1 MTIRR
6 RLTLWY
12 AALIIGIIV
21 LFATTTYGLMRF
33 VLIQDIDRG
42 LVDTA
47 NLITRNSAVYPSPT
61 FGAPARLNIELALLD
76 ALRAPGIYVQAWEVS
91 GDQYLFRASSTSSDV
106 LQGQALDQRAL
117 DTEVKTIRF
126 NEVSGVPLRVL
137 TQPLISGNS
146 GQVSGLLQI
155 GVRLDQLNHASDKLL
170 IVMIGM
176 CAIAGIGAV
185 IVSLWFSQRAL
196 QPIESITEAA
206 SRIAHTND
214 LQTRLE
220 WDGPNDEL
228 GRLTS
233 VFNHMMGRI
242 ERLFSVQKHFVADIS
257 HELRTPLTAIQG
269 HCELVRR
276 YGADEQSLEAIEEE
290 VVRMSR
296 LVGDLL
302 MLARADYG
310 GVNFDKYPLDFHRV
324 VVDTVEQ
331 CRPLAEERGLKLD
344 VRYCDAMR
352 VRGDEDRLRQMIF
365 NLLKNAVKFTPEGG
379 QIVVGLENINDQAV
393 LWVKDTGI
401 GISDEDKARVFDRF
415 FQSDFSRNHDD
426 GEGFGLGLTIV
437 KWIAERHEGTVNV
450 SSRLGE
456 GSVFT
461 VVLPIYHEDDEEL
474 TMMSPQTDRLRAI
487 RARVPLIR
495 REVVETVTKE

>member
-12 AALIIGIIV
+12 TALIIGIIV

-47 NLITRNSAVYPSPT
+47 NLITRHSVVYPSPT

-76 ALRAPGIYVQAWEVS
+76 ALRAPGIYVQAWEIQ
-91 GDQYLFRASSTSSDV
+91 DNQYIFRASSSSTDT
-106 LQGQALDQRAL
+106 LDAQALDQRAL
-117 DTEVKTIRF
+117 SAQVKTIRF
-126 NEVSGVPLRVL
+126 NEVAGVPLRVL
-137 TQPLISGNS
+137 TQPLVSGNS
-146 GQVSGLLQI
+146 GQVSGVLQI
-155 GVRLDQLNHASDKLL
+155 AVRLDQLNHASDKLL
-170 IVMIGM
+170 LVMVVM
-176 CAIAGIGAV
+176 CAIAGIGAG
-185 IVSLWFSQRAL
+185 IVSMWFSRRAL

-206 SRIAHTND
+206 AQIADTND
-214 LQTRLE
+214 LQTRLK

-228 GRLTS
+228 GRLTN

-269 HCELVRR
+269 HCEIVRR
-276 YGADEQSLEAIEEE
+276 FGADEQSLEAIEEV

-310 GVNFDKYPLDFHRV
+310 GVNFESYPIDFNYLLI
-324 VVDTVEQ
+324 DTVEQ
-331 CRPLAEERGLKLD
+331 CLPLAEERGLSLNL
-344 VRYCDAMR
+344 RYCDVVR
-352 VRGDEDRLRQMIF
+352 VYGDEDRLRQMIV
-365 NLLKNAVKFTPEGG
+365 NLLRNAIKFTPTGG
-379 QIVVGLENINDQAV
+379 QIIVGLENINDQAV

-401 GISDEDKARVFDRF
+401 GISDEDQSRVFDRF
-415 FQSDFSRNHDD
+415 FQSEFSRNHDD
-426 GEGFGLGLTIV
+426 GQGFGLGLSIV
-437 KWIAERHEGTVNV
+437 KWIVEHHKGTVSV
-450 SSRLGE
+450 SSRLGA

-474 TMMSPQTDRLRAI
+474 TLMSPQTDRLREL
-487 RARVPLIR
+487 RARVPMIR
-495 REVVETVTKE
+495 RDLIKTPTKE

>member
-1 MTIRR
+1 MTIKR

-12 AALIIGIIV
+12 AAIIIGIII

-47 NLITRNSAVYPSPT
+47 SLITRNSAVYPSPT
-61 FGAPARLNIELALLD
+61 FGAPARINIELALLD
-76 ALRAPGIYVQAWEVS
+76 ALRAPGIYVQAWEVANN
-91 GDQYLFRASSTSSDV
+91 QYLFRASSSSADL
-106 LQGQALDQRAL
+106 LQGQPLDPKAL
-117 DTEVKTIRF
+117 TTSIKTIHF
-126 NEVSGVPLRVL
+126 TEVSGLPLRVL
-137 TQPLISGNS
+137 TQPIKDVE
-146 GQVSGLLQI
+146 GQVVGLLQI

-170 IVMIGM
+170 IVMVGM
-176 CAIAGIGAV
+176 CLIAGFGALF
-185 IVSLWFSQRAL
+185 VSLWFSSRAL
-196 QPIESITEAA
+196 QPIEAITDAA

-269 HCELVRR
+269 HCEIVRR

-310 GVNFDKYPLDFHRV
+310 GVEFENYPLDLDRV
-324 VVDTVEQ
+324 VLDTVEQ
-331 CRPLAEERGLKLD
+331 CQPLVQARKLNLT
-344 VRYCDAMR
+344 VRYCEPAR
-352 VRGDEDRLRQMIF
+352 VRGDEERLRQMIA
-365 NLLKNAVKFTPEGG
+365 NLLKNAIKFTPEKGE
-379 QIVVGLENINDQAV
+379 ITVGLENMKEQAV

-401 GISDEDKARVFDRF
+401 GISDDDKPRVFDRF
-415 FQSDFSRNHDD
+415 FQSEFSRNHDD
-426 GEGFGLGLTIV
+426 GEGFGLGLSIV
-437 KWIAERHEGTVNV
+437 KWIAERHNGAVGV

-456 GSVFT
+456 GSVFK
-461 VVLPIYHEDDEEL
+461 VILPIYHEDGDE
-474 TMMSPQTDRLRAI
+474 TMISPQTDRLRAL

-495 REVVETVTKE
+495 RDAVETVVKE